1 MEYKSS
7 YEHKGKTKIMT
18 VKTGS
23 MFSILFFVL
32 AFFPGFLFFALWN
45 SAEWWLSLVNGLSVV
60 LFLFGGWA
68 FLRNQLEIWVTEDRV
83 IFDQA
88 APIKKIPRIE
98 FLISEIES
106 VKKDCVTVGS
116 GTRRIDVYPIYL
128 IMKDGTSQ
136 KVTSITSDVK
146 MADEIRNFLMKRAGL
161 RGGSFNPR
169 RIDVN
174 TLWPQSDAPT
184 PGS

>member
-1 MEYKSS
+1 ME
-7 YEHKGKTKIMT
+7 IMT

-128 IMKDGTSQ
+128 IMKD
-136 KVTSITSDVK
+136 VK